1 MLKLN
6 VSRFL
11 ILDFDKIK
19 MKLGIDRIWRFL
31 NNNNNFEK
39 DTNFYILLHSQL
51 NQNVELK

>member
-19 MKLGIDRIWRFL
+19 MKLGIDKIWRFL

>member
-11 ILDFDKIK
+11 ILDFGKIK

>member
-11 ILDFDKIK
+11 ILGFGKIK

>member
-6 VSRFL
+6 VSWFL
-11 ILDFDKIK
+11 ILDFGKIK